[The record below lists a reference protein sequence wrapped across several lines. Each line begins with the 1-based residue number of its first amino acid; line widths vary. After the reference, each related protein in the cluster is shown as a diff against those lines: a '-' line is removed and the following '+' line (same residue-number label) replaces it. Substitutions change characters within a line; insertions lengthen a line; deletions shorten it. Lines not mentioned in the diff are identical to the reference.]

1 MKFIITYH
9 NHRSD
14 FVDPENELQ
23 REREKMISYTCK
35 MFHYK
40 LKPSIDIS
48 RVIYL

>member
-23 REREKMISYTCK
+23 REREKMISY
-35 MFHYK
+35 MQNVS
-40 LKPSIDIS
+40 LQIEA
-48 RVIYL
+48 VN